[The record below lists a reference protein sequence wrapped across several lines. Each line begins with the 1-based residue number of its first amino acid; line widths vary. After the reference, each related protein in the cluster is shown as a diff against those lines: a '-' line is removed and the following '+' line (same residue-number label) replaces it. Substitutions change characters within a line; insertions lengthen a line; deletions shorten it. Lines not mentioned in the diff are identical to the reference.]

1 MAVSFSIGELRA
13 IAEQLSVQLGL
24 PFRHMTHSF
33 LKRRLSM
40 FFDKYT
46 LRKPEQLLEQ
56 LHQEAFVDD
65 LCRFFSVNTTEL
77 FRDAG
82 FWRQLRKLIMAG
94 YPEQDIKI
102 WLPDGASGEEL
113 YSLLI
118 LLKEINFINRA
129 FITVNNTSNKGIEN
143 LKKGNLY
150 MKKMDVN
157 SYNYKRFEGSGCLE
171 DYFTETPDGPQFDTG
186 LLANVSFQKGSIELV
201 NDGDKYDV
209 IILRNSLLYYTK
221 DFHEQFKGII
231 DRALVKGGVVCL
243 GVNEELPVPFDDR
256 FECID
261 NKEKIYSKFRF
272 LKD

>member
-1 MAVSFSIGELRA
+1 MAVSFSISELRA
-13 IAEQLSVQLGL
+13 ISEQLSVQLRL

-33 LKRRLSM
+33 LKRRLAM
-40 FFDKYT
+40 FCDKHT

-56 LHQEAFVDD
+56 LNEEAFVDD

-82 FWRQLRKLIMAG
+82 FWRHLRKLITAN
-94 YPEQDIKI
+94 YPQQNIKI

-118 LLKEINFINRA
+118 LLKEANLISRA
-129 FITVNNTSNKGIEN
+129 FITVNNPSHKGIEN
-143 LKKGNLY
+143 LKQGALN

-157 SYNYKRFEGSGCLE
+157 AYNYKRFEGTGSVE
-171 DYFTETPDGPQFDTG
+171 DYFSETPDGPQFDVALFT
-186 LLANVSFQKGSIELV
+186 NVSFQKGGIEQV
-201 NDGDKYDV
+201 QESDKYDI

-221 DFHEQFKGII
+221 DYHEQFKRII
-231 DRALVKGGVVCL
+231 DRALVKGGLVCL
-243 GVNEELPVPFDDR
+243 GVKEQLSVPYDDR

-261 NKEKIYSKFRF
+261 TKEKIYSKFRF